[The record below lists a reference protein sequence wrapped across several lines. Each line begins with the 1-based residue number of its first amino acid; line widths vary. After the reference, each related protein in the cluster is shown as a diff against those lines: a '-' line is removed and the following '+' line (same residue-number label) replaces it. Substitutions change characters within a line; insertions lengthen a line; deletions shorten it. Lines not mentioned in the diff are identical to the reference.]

1 MTRIE
6 LSLNFISPNLTIAEL
21 SGVLALFICT
31 MFSATFG
38 SDRMFIVYC
47 LAQAYT
53 VDRLGQKGLTD
64 KRKVVN
70 FIHCKGNVSI
80 AWKKRCKC
88 HLSNVEFSLYF
99 ASK

>member
-1 MTRIE
+1 M
-6 LSLNFISPNLTIAEL
+6 
-21 SGVLALFICT
+21 
-31 MFSATFG
+31 
-38 SDRMFIVYC
+38 
-47 LAQAYT
+47 
-53 VDRLGQKGLTD
+53 DRLGQKGLTD

-70 FIHCKGNVSI
+70 FIRCKGNVSI